1 MTTYK
6 CNLCED
12 VSFGKVSGLK
22 RHQTRKHPGST
33 DLAIIEVSDNGKEA
47 TTPVEAPAPKRA
59 SASRKRVAASSR
71 RTKAT
76 ATKTTSPK
84 ATVAQAEEPREIVIQ
99 RQTDQTVTIKR
110 ELFEVLMKLAGVP
123 AP

>member
-12 VSFGKVSGLK
+12 VGFGKVSGLK
-22 RHQTRKHPGST
+22 RHQTRKHPGAT
-33 DLAIIEVSDNGKEA
+33 DLAIIEISEDGKEA
-47 TTPVEAPAPKRA
+47 VTPVEAAAPKP
-59 SASRKRVAASSR
+59 ASRKRVAAAPR
-71 RTKAT
+71 KAK
-76 ATKTTSPK
+76 AAAPK
-84 ATVAQAEEPREIVIQ
+84 AEARPTDEIREISIQ
-99 RQTDQTVTIKR
+99 RQTDQTVTINR

>member
-12 VSFGKVSGLK
+12 VSFGKASGLK

-33 DLAIIEVSDNGKEA
+33 DLAIIEVSDNGHEV

-59 SASRKRVAASSR
+59 SASRKRVAASQK

-76 ATKTTSPK
+76 ATK
-84 ATVAQAEEPREIVIQ
+84 ATVAQVEELRAIVIQ
-99 RQTDQTVTIKR
+99 RQTDQTVTINR